1 MTRELLNG
9 DSAEDRLRHLR
20 EWVQKQRER
29 GVELLCTE
37 EVNNHIHTMY
47 SFSPY
52 SPTAAAWQAAQAG
65 LKAAG
70 IMDHDSIAGAEE
82 MLEACKII
90 GIGST
95 VGVELRVDCSITGLA
110 GRKINNPDSVSIV
123 YMAIHGIP
131 LPMIPKVA
139 CFLEPIQKARNQR
152 NRAMVVR
159 LNERLKALGIPL
171 IDFERDVHARS
182 LAAQGGTITERHILA
197 AVAEKLIGVYGRD
210 GRVVSFLKDSLNVE
224 LPATMAAVLSDRSNP
239 HYLYDLL
246 GILKA
251 SFLSSFFIQPGTDEC
266 VPVRQAVKFSLTIGA
281 IPAYAYLGDVTASP
295 TGDKKAEKFEDDY
308 LDFLFDELVTLGFRA
323 VTYMPPRNTL
333 TQLQRVQKLCARHGL
348 MEISGVDINSSR
360 QSFRCPE
367 ILQPAFRHLI
377 DATWALIAHEKLA
390 GVEARWSL
398 FHPGNPYASVSLAE
412 RLQVY
417 AKVGAAL
424 DPCCPENALQ
434 VAQRLFPDSMQ
445 GRFI

>member
-1 MTRELLNG
+1 MSLNLLN
-9 DSAEDRLRHLR
+9 SESCQSRLQHLR
-20 EWVQKQRER
+20 ELVQAQRDG
-29 GVELLCTE
+29 GVALPRTE

-95 VGVELRVDCSITGLA
+95 AGFELRVDCGGTRLE
-110 GRKINNPDSVSIV
+110 GRKINNPDSLSIA

-131 LPMIPKVA
+131 RPAIPLVA
-139 CFLEPIQKARNQR
+139 KFLEPIQKARNLR

-159 LNERLKALGIPL
+159 LNERLKELGVPL
-171 IDFERDVHARS
+171 IDFERDVYARS
-182 LAAQGGTITERHILA
+182 LAAQGGAITERHILA
-197 AVAEKLIGVYGRD
+197 ALAEKLIGLYGRD
-210 GRVVSFLKDSLNVE
+210 GRVVSFLKDSLQLE
-224 LPATMAAVLSDRSNP
+224 LPAKMVAVLSDPANP

-251 SFLSSFFIQPGTDEC
+251 SFLPSFFIQPGTDEC
-266 VPVRQAVKFSLTIGA
+266 IPVRQAVEFALHIGA
-281 IPAYAYLGDVTASP
+281 IQAYAYLGDVTASP

-308 LDFLFDELVTLGFRA
+308 LNLLFEELVVLGFRA
-323 VTYMPPRNTL
+323 VTYMPPRNSL
-333 TQLQRVQKLCARHGL
+333 IQLQRVQGLCAHKGL

-360 QSFRCPE
+360 QSFSCPE
-367 ILQPAFRHLI
+367 IMQPAFRHLI
-377 DATWALIAHEKLA
+377 GATWALIAHEKLA
-390 GVEARWSL
+390 SLEARFSL
-398 FHPGNPYASVSLAE
+398 FHPANPYASATLAE
-412 RLQVY
+412 RLKVY
-417 AKVGAAL
+417 AAVGAAL
-424 DPCCPENALQ
+424 DSHHPEKALT
-434 VAQRLFPDSMQ
+434 VAEQLFP
-445 GRFI
+445 GKFAI